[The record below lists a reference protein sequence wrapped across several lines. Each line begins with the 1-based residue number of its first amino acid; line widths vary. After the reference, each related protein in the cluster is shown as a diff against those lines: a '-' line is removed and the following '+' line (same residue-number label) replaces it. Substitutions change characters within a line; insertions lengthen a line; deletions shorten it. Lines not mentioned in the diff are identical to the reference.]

1 MVERII
7 TEGSKV
13 ELQRLASVAQ
23 NRREGT
29 DKEVKTYYSLVSEV
43 LDEDRIKITMPL
55 EKGRVVSLSVNSR
68 YNACF
73 YTPHGLYQGR
83 IIVVDRYKEGNIF
96 MLVVELTS
104 DLIKF
109 QRRQYYRLGCTMDI
123 VYKKIEKDAEIE
135 FTRESMPDAN
145 EDGDEVSREDYIEG
159 VALDISGGGMR
170 FTSEQKLAE
179 GDDIFVVI
187 QIQYKDDKK
196 IYGLNARV
204 IYSQPL
210 TNHAGKYEHRVEY
223 KNINGKV
230 REDLIKY
237 IFDEERRQRK
247 KESEI

>member
-1 MVERII
+1 
-7 TEGSKV
+7 
-13 ELQRLASVAQ
+13 
-23 NRREGT
+23 
-29 DKEVKTYYSLVSEV
+29 
-43 LDEDRIKITMPL
+43 
-55 EKGRVVSLSVNSR
+55 
-68 YNACF
+68 
-73 YTPHGLYQGR
+73 
-83 IIVVDRYKEGNIF
+83 

-104 DLIKF
+104 DLTKF